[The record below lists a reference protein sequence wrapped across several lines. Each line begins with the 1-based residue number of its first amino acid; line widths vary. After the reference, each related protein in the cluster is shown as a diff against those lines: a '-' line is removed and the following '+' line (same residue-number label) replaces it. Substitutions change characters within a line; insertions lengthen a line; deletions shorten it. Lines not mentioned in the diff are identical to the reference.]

1 MRWLAVFVALLATPL
16 HAVEP
21 HEILSDPALEAR
33 ARAISQGLRCLV
45 CRNESIDESNAE
57 LAADMRVVLRE
68 RITAGDSD
76 EEALSFMVARYGEY
90 VLLRPT
96 ATGSSLIL
104 WLAGPAMLLTGAGIA
119 ALYMRRRRLPAT
131 AGELSSEEKARL
143 KELMG
148 D

>member
-1 MRWLAVFVALLATPL
+1 MRWFAVFVALLATPV

-68 RITAGDSD
+68 RITAGDTD
-76 EEALSFMVARYGEY
+76 EEALSFMVDRYGEY

-119 ALYMRRRRLPAT
+119 ALYMRRRRVPAT

>member
-1 MRWLAVFVALLATPL
+1 MRWFAVFVALLATPV

-68 RITAGDSD
+68 RITAGDTD
-76 EEALSFMVARYGEY
+76 EEALSFMVDRYGEY

-119 ALYMRRRRLPAT
+119 ALYMRRRRVPAT
-131 AGELSSEEKARL
+131 AGELSPEEKARL